1 MSFSIRSAAA
11 LLLAACAPLGASAA
25 GLDLSRYSLTQT
37 FALPTSTA
45 SESST
50 ITWNWDNDHLYVVG
64 DEGDYITEVTR
75 TGTVVSSMRL
85 SGFDDTEALTYIG
98 NGQFVVGEERI
109 QDVYKLTYQAGG
121 TASRGALAT
130 VSLGATVGNVG
141 LEGISYDR
149 ASGQFVTVKEKGPQF
164 VGLGSIDF
172 SNSTHTVGG
181 LFTPNLGVADLS
193 DVQTLSGFVGT
204 SYAGNLLIISQES
217 RSLLEVTR
225 AGVVVSSFDFSAISD
240 TAEGV
245 TITAD
250 GTIYLTDETPNIYV
264 FSATPVPEPETY
276 ALMFSGL
283 AVLGAVA
290 ARRRRA

>member
-1 MSFSIRSAAA
+1 MSTSIRSAAA
-11 LLLAACAPLGASAA
+11 LVLAACLPLGASAA

-37 FALPTSTA
+37 LALPTSTA
-45 SESST
+45 SESSA

-85 SGFDDTEALTYIG
+85 SGFDDTEGLTYIG
-98 NGQFVVGEERI
+98 NGQFVVGEERL

-121 TASRGALAT
+121 TASRGSLAS
-130 VSLGATVGNVG
+130 VSLGPSVGNVG
-141 LEGISYDR
+141 LEGFSYDR
-149 ASGQFVTVKEKGPQF
+149 ANGQFVTVKEKGPQF
-164 VGLGSIDF
+164 VGVGTINF
-172 SNSTHTVGG
+172 GNGTHTVGS

-245 TITAD
+245 TIAAD

-264 FSATPVPEPETY
+264 LTAAVPEPETY
-276 ALMFSGL
+276 ALMVSGL

>member
-11 LLLAACAPLGASAA
+11 LLLAACAPLGAAHAA

-37 FALPTSTA
+37 IALPTSTA
-45 SESST
+45 SESSA

-64 DEGDYITEVTR
+64 DEGEYITEVTR

-98 NGQFVVGEERI
+98 NGQFVVGEERL
-109 QDVYKLTYQAGG
+109 QDVYRVNYQAGG
-121 TASRGALAT
+121 TASRGSLAT

-149 ASGQFVTVKEKGPQF
+149 ATGQFVTVKEKSPQF
-164 VGLGSIDF
+164 VGVGSIDF
-172 SNSTHTVGG
+172 GTGTHTVGS
-181 LFTPNLGVADLS
+181 LFTPNLGVSDLS

-204 SYAGNLLIISQES
+204 TYANNLLIFSQES

-225 AGVVVSSFDFSAISD
+225 AGVVVSTFDFSAISD
-240 TAEGV
+240 SAEGV
-245 TITAD
+245 TIASD

-264 FSATPVPEPETY
+264 LTAAPVPEPESY
-276 ALMFSGL
+276 ALMVAGL
-283 AVLGAVA
+283 CVVGAL
-290 ARRRRA
+290 ARRRA